1 MLQAF
6 LRDESGATSI
16 EYGLIAGLVSIA
28 ILASVMSLGD
38 SVNQAYAQVNDE
50 LEVAAGIPAAET
62 PDNNVVFEPVLAPV
76 AIEPVV
82 FAIQ

>member
-1 MLQAF
+1 
-6 LRDESGATSI
+6 
-16 EYGLIAGLVSIA
+16 
-28 ILASVMSLGD
+28 MSLGD
-38 SVNQAYAQVNDE
+38 SVNQAFAQVNDG

-62 PDNNVVFEPVLAPV
+62 PDNAVVLEPVLEPV

>member
-6 LRDESGATSI
+6 LRDDSGATSI
-16 EYGLIAGLVSIA
+16 EYGFIAGLVSIA

-38 SVNQAYAQVNDE
+38 SVGQAYAQVNDE
-50 LEVAAGIPAAET
+50 LEVVAGIPTAET
-62 PDNNVVFEPVLAPV
+62 PDNNVVSEPVLAPV
-76 AIEPVV
+76 AIQPVV